1 MSLFAELAADGD
13 QEGRHRGA
21 DLGVVLVLGVIRAR
35 TGLRLPPLGRWAGS
49 RTSPRRL
56 SRMPVARPGRPDLL

>member
-1 MSLFAELAADGD
+1 MIRRFARRVLVLLLA
-13 QEGRHRGA
+13 
-21 DLGVVLVLGVIRAR
+21 VVLVLMVIRAR

>member
-1 MSLFAELAADGD
+1 MIRRFARRVLVLLLA
-13 QEGRHRGA
+13 
-21 DLGVVLVLGVIRAR
+21 VVLVLRVIRAR

>member
-1 MSLFAELAADGD
+1 VLLLA
-13 QEGRHRGA
+13 
-21 DLGVVLVLGVIRAR
+21 VVLVLRVIRAR

-56 SRMPVARPGRPDLL
+56 SRMPVARPGRS